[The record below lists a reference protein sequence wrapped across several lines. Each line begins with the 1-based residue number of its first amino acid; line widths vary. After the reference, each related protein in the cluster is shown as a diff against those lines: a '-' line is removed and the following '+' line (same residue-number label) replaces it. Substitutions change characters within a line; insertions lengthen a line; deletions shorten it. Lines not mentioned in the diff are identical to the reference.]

1 MGCPALGVG
10 VAFLKQAAPDEEP
23 QTKNKKFKYK
33 IYNTKSQMN
42 QKYFL
47 KKKYFF
53 WGRSARQ
60 CIRLF

>member
-42 QKYFL
+42 QKYF
-47 KKKYFF
+47 
-53 WGRSARQ
+53 
-60 CIRLF
+60 